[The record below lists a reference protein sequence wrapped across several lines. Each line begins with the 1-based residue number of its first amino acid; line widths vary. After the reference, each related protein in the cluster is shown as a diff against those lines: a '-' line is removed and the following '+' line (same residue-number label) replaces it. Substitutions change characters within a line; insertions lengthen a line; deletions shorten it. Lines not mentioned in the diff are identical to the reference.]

1 MWYDHPFS
9 QNKTKERAVRGGG
22 WRRQGM
28 RGAGQNLKM
37 GGGGGGKQYWGV
49 FIK

>member
-28 RGAGQNLKM
+28 GGAGQNLKM
-37 GGGGGGKQYWGV
+37 GGGGEGKQYWGV